1 MTVHLFHLFLVAHI
15 CAGAVGLVV
24 FWVPIVT
31 RKGADQHVRTGRI
44 FTRCMLATGTFAV
57 GISVCT
63 LIAPLATHP
72 HMEDAALVR
81 GVFGWMMLYLAVLTI
96 NLSWYGTQCIRNRRD
111 HGRNRA
117 WPNLAL
123 QPLVMVLAV
132 NTALQGW
139 QLAQPLLL
147 GISVVGIATG
157 VTNLRFIYR
166 APSRVGWQL
175 EHIKG
180 LVGAGISV
188 YTAFFAF
195 GAVRLMPEL
204 ALSPLL
210 WSAPLIVGLSLI
222 LWHWRQVLLRVP
234 NRAGTATGAQPG
246 SQPGSSAAEPGA

>member
-1 MTVHLFHLFLVAHI
+1 MVANLFHLFLVAHI

-31 RKGADQHVRTGRI
+31 RKGGDHHVRAGRI
-44 FTRCMLATGTFAV
+44 FARCMLATGTFAV
-57 GISVCT
+57 GISTCT
-63 LIAPLATHP
+63 LMDPLGTHP

-81 GVFGWMMLYLAVLTI
+81 GVFGWMMLYLAVLTV
-96 NLSWYGTQCIRNRRD
+96 NLSWYGIQCIRNRRA
-111 HGRNRA
+111 HARNRA

-132 NTALQGW
+132 NTAWQGW

-147 GISVVGIATG
+147 GISVVGVATG
-157 VTNLRFIYR
+157 ITNLRFFYR
-166 APSRVGWQL
+166 TPSRVGWQL
-175 EHIKG
+175 EHVKG

-195 GAVRLMPEL
+195 GAVRLVPEL

-210 WSAPLIVGLSLI
+210 WSAPLVVGLGLI
-222 LWHWRQVLLRVP
+222 LWHWREILRRQSTR
-234 NRAGTATGAQPG
+234 RAPANGARPE
-246 SQPGSSAAEPGA
+246 PSA